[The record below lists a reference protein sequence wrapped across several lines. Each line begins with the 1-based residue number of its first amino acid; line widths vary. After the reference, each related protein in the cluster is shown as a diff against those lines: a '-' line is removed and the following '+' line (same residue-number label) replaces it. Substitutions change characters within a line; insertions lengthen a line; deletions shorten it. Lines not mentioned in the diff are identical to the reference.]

1 MTTTKE
7 LVWLMATMMQQ
18 QQQTILPS
26 SYPAAFYEDFTS
38 RVWCTYRHNF
48 PQIKPTTYTNDGGW
62 GCMLRSSQSLLANA
76 LFIQFLGR
84 DWRRV
89 HKGEKTWDKYVEI
102 IRWFVDDMS
111 SNCPFSVHPFYED
124 FTSRVW
130 CTYRHNFPQ
139 IKPTTYTNDGGWGCM
154 LRSSQSLLANA
165 LFIQFLGRDWRR
177 VHKGEKTWDKYVE
190 IIRWFVDDMSSNCPF
205 SVHRIALLG
214 KQLGKN
220 IGEWFG
226 PYIASQVVKALV
238 ENFSDAQLN
247 VYIATDGVVYKNDVY
262 KTAQN
267 NLLNKDF
274 QSILIL
280 ISIRLG
286 INNLNPIYNEA
297 LKSYLQFPQSVG
309 IAGGKPSSSYYFIG
323 SQGDEFFYLDP
334 HYSRAALELKSID
347 EFTEEEMSTYH
358 CETLRKIP
366 ISQLDPSM
374 ILGFYC
380 RNSED
385 FEDFCQ
391 RIEKI
396 NETQKA
402 AFSIAQEAPV
412 YDFDDVDILSDE
424 DDDFDKLKDEE
435 LKKGKDDNNLDDD
448 LDDF

>member
-26 SYPAAFYEDFTS
+26 SYPAA
-38 RVWCTYRHNF
+38 
-48 PQIKPTTYTNDGGW
+48 
-62 GCMLRSSQSLLANA
+62 
-76 LFIQFLGR
+76 
-84 DWRRV
+84 
-89 HKGEKTWDKYVEI
+89 
-102 IRWFVDDMS
+102 
-111 SNCPFSVHPFYED
+111 FYED

-391 RIEKI
+391 RIEK
-396 NETQKA
+396 A

>member
-1 MTTTKE
+1 
-7 LVWLMATMMQQ
+7 MQQ

-26 SYPAAFYEDFTS
+26 SYPAA
-38 RVWCTYRHNF
+38 
-48 PQIKPTTYTNDGGW
+48 
-62 GCMLRSSQSLLANA
+62 
-76 LFIQFLGR
+76 
-84 DWRRV
+84 
-89 HKGEKTWDKYVEI
+89 
-102 IRWFVDDMS
+102 
-111 SNCPFSVHPFYED
+111 FYED

-297 LKSYLQFPQSVG
+297 LKEGHIEGVLSIKSVTFQG
-309 IAGGKPSSSYYFIG
+309 ENYYISSRQDG
-323 SQGDEFFYLDP
+323 
-334 HYSRAALELKSID
+334 
-347 EFTEEEMSTYH
+347 
-358 CETLRKIP
+358 
-366 ISQLDPSM
+366 
-374 ILGFYC
+374 
-380 RNSED
+380 N
-385 FEDFCQ
+385 FC
-391 RIEKI
+391 
-396 NETQKA
+396 
-402 AFSIAQEAPV
+402 
-412 YDFDDVDILSDE
+412 
-424 DDDFDKLKDEE
+424 
-435 LKKGKDDNNLDDD
+435 
-448 LDDF
+448 